1 MNDFDN
7 LRIENAI
14 WILQQYE
21 DQIRFIAKLNNMDS
35 FEINNTFDTL
45 EIVKNAIE
53 RAMEQ

>member
-14 WILQQYE
+14 WMLQQYE
-21 DQIRFIAKLNNMDS
+21 DQIRFIAKLNDMNS

-45 EIVKNAIE
+45 ETVKNAIGK
-53 RAMEQ
+53 AMEQ

>member
-21 DQIRFIAKLNNMDS
+21 DQIRFIAKLNNMNS

-45 EIVKNAIE
+45 ENVKNAIE